1 MAGFLS
7 KLVGGGVV
15 DAASGIAN
23 IIDTFVETPDEK
35 RMAEEIRLRMQR
47 EPAKAQTEINKI
59 EAGHRSL
66 FVAGWR
72 PSIGWVCS
80 VSLGMYY
87 IPQFALGAF
96 LWTKMSLEADKLL
109 EYPVDASSLME
120 LVLAMLG
127 MGTLRTVEK
136 VLNKTK

>member
-1 MAGFLS
+1 MSSFLT
-7 KLVGGGVV
+7 KILGGPVVG
-15 DAASGIAN
+15 AATGIAN
-23 IIDTFVETPDEK
+23 IIDQFVETPDEK
-35 RMAEEIRLRMQR
+35 RLAEEIRLRMQR
-47 EPAKAQTEINKI
+47 EPAKAQIGINMI
-59 EAGHRSL
+59 EAKHRSL

-80 VSLGMYY
+80 ISLGMYY

-109 EYPVDASSLME
+109 EYPVDASSLFE

-127 MGTLRTVEK
+127 MGALRTVEK